1 MTIKHFPDCKV
12 REHIIRVGRSRSN
25 NVDQFGRKSGIGR
38 LAPKKVNLM
47 FLINSGESAKM
58 EFSFNF
64 MKIANE
70 LILLFSSPLTLFAP
84 TNEAFDNIPREV
96 FNQLDADRDLLKNV
110 LLGHVVPKTTIFY
123 RDGNLRNDQVYESAA
138 LDGTLLRVNVYLK
151 NKFYDVSR

>member
-1 MTIKHFPDCKV
+1 
-12 REHIIRVGRSRSN
+12 
-25 NVDQFGRKSGIGR
+25 
-38 LAPKKVNLM
+38 
-47 FLINSGESAKM
+47 
-58 EFSFNF
+58 
-64 MKIANE
+64 MKITNE

-96 FNQLDADRDLLKNV
+96 FNQLDSDRDLLKNV

>member
-1 MTIKHFPDCKV
+1 
-12 REHIIRVGRSRSN
+12 
-25 NVDQFGRKSGIGR
+25 
-38 LAPKKVNLM
+38 M
-47 FLINSGESAKM
+47 FLINRGESEKI

-64 MKIANE
+64 MKITNE
-70 LILLFSSPLTLFAP
+70 LILFFSSPLTLFAP

-96 FNQLDADRDLLKNV
+96 FNQLDSDRDLLKNV